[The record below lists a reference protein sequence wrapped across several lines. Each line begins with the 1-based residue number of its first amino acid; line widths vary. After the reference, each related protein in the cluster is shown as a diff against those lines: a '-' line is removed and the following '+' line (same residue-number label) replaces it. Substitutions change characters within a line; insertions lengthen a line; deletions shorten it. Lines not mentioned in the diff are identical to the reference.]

1 MNPSSLTRL
10 GVIVPSSNTTMEREL
25 WRMVP
30 GGYSVHAARV
40 RMQRVTPEELVRMDG
55 EAERAARELSD
66 ARVGAIGYGCTIAVM
81 CREPGYERQVQQRLE
96 AAAGVPVVV
105 SAAAVLEALEAMG
118 VGRVALATPYVDEV
132 AALEV
137 AFLKA
142 YGVEVVDNE
151 NLNIADNVT
160 VGEQPEEVTYAL
172 VRRLDLGRAEGVLIS
187 CAQLP
192 SAGVIDRLERELGR
206 PVLSTNT
213 ATLWALFRRLGRPAR
228 ITGYGRLLAES

>member
-1 MNPSSLTRL
+1 
-10 GVIVPSSNTTMEREL
+10 
-25 WRMVP
+25 
-30 GGYSVHAARV
+30 
-40 RMQRVTPEELVRMDG
+40 
-55 EAERAARELSD
+55 
-66 ARVGAIGYGCTIAVM
+66 
-81 CREPGYERQVQQRLE
+81 
-96 AAAGVPVVV
+96 
-105 SAAAVLEALEAMG
+105 
-118 VGRVALATPYVDEV
+118 
-132 AALEV
+132 
-137 AFLKA
+137 
-142 YGVEVVDNE
+142 VVDNE

-228 ITGYGRLLAES
+228 ITGYGQLLAGN